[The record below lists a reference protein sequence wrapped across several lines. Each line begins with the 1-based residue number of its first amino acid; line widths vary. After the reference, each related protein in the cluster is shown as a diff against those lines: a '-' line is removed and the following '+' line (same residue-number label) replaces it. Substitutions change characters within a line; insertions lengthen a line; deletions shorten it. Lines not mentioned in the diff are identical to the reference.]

1 MPDSEPVGRP
11 VHVRPFVS
19 GGREAAPLK
28 IPVALFTA
36 AAVALP
42 TLAWNAVSYRWH
54 GNLNGAYFVLSL
66 FLMINLLIAYW
77 ECCLYWRRDY
87 VEERTRYWRE
97 RQAATGR
104 TPAVEFLASSVALRR
119 ILSPTVWAD
128 VWATYAQ
135 FDSSYADRRSYG
147 FNVDIAN
154 GFFTPIASLVLLGA
168 MTFGFLPAAVA
179 GILGIALFW
188 QWFYVSSLYV
198 VSFFVAGRQRKITR
212 AQVWIFIAGPNS
224 VWIITPLL
232 GLYVAVRL
240 TLEGHYGVLG
250 H

>member
-1 MPDSEPVGRP
+1 MRPMGGGP
-11 VHVRPFVS
+11 VHAVR
-19 GGREAAPLK
+19 
-28 IPVALFTA
+28 IPVALFIA
-36 AAVALP
+36 ATIALL
-42 TLAWNAVSYRWH
+42 TLAWNAASYRLY
-54 GNLNGAYFVLSL
+54 GQLNASYFLLSL

-87 VEERTRYWRE
+87 IEQRTRYWSGRRAE
-97 RQAATGR
+97 TGR
-104 TPAVEFLASSVALRR
+104 TPAVEFLTSSVPLRR

-147 FNVDIAN
+147 FNVDIGN

-168 MTFGFLPAAVA
+168 MTFEFLPAVVA
-179 GILGIALFW
+179 GVLGVALFW

-198 VSFFVAGRQRKITR
+198 VAFFVAKRHREIGS
-212 AQVWIFIAGPNS
+212 AEVWIYMIGPNS
-224 VWIITPLL
+224 VWVLFPLL

-240 TLEGHYGVLG
+240 ILDGNYAVLG

>member
-1 MPDSEPVGRP
+1 M
-11 VHVRPFVS
+11 HARPFAS
-19 GGREAAPLK
+19 GRGKVELLK
-28 IPVALFTA
+28 IPVALFSA

-42 TLAWNAVSYRWH
+42 TLAWNAVSYRLH

-77 ECCLYWRRDY
+77 ECCLYWRRGY
-87 VEERTRYWRE
+87 IEERTRYWRE
-97 RQAATGR
+97 RQTATGR
-104 TPAVEFLASSVALRR
+104 TPAVEFLASSVPLRR

-135 FDSSYADRRSYG
+135 YDGSYADRRTYG
-147 FNVDIAN
+147 FNVDIGN
-154 GFFTPIASLVLLGA
+154 GFFTPAASLLLLGA
-168 MTFGFLPAAVA
+168 MTFEFLPAVLA
-179 GILGIALFW
+179 GILGVALFW

-198 VSFFVAGRQRKITR
+198 VAFFVARRQRTISSAK
-212 AQVWIFIAGPNS
+212 VWIYVIGPNS
-224 VWIITPLL
+224 VWVLFPLL

-240 TLEGHYGVLG
+240 ILDGNYAVLG